1 MRNHWSNAIGTSVST
16 LPDEK
21 ASMPATRDELMARLD
36 ALEIATKTVDHAP
49 VFTVEEARAL
59 RGEIAG
65 GHCKNLFLKDDKG
78 AIYLIVCLED
88 ARVDLKSAP
97 ARIGSRRLTFGKP
110 DLLMQILGV
119 EPGSVTPFGL
129 INDTMQRTRVILDQ
143 AMMEHAILNFHP
155 LRNDATT
162 SIAAADL
169 VRFIR
174 SCGHDPRVVAVS

>member
-1 MRNHWSNAIGTSVST
+1 
-16 LPDEK
+16 
-21 ASMPATRDELMARLD
+21 MPATRDELMARLD

-59 RGEIAG
+59 RGEIPG
-65 GHCKNLFLKDDKG
+65 GHCKNLFLRDDKS

-88 ARVDLKSAP
+88 AKVDLKAAP

-110 DLLMQILGV
+110 ELLMEILGV

-129 INDTMQRTRVILDQ
+129 INDIAGRATVILDKP
-143 AMMEHAILNFHP
+143 MMEQEWLNYHP

-162 SIAAADL
+162 TIRSADL
-169 VRFIR
+169 LAFIR
-174 SCGHDPRVVAVS
+174 ATGHEPQIVSVSEPML